1 MLLATDQL
9 LHADQMLRRGA
20 LHLQP
25 LKHAEQQHGTLGEDA
40 LGIGVQRLC
49 KIAIVGINLA
59 QSALMRRPDLP
70 AGGHQY
76 GDPDYQQQTGR
87 QLRIALGS
95 QNFAHAIT
103 TGDAGLPL
111 LLSTPH
117 LDIPLIVNLARAAL
131 LHCLLFP
138 CSDWTGLDGFST
150 IS

>member
-1 MLLATDQL
+1 VFSVCARLRLLVSIS
-9 LHADQMLRRGA
+9 LRG
-20 LHLQP
+20 
-25 LKHAEQQHGTLGEDA
+25 
-40 LGIGVQRLC
+40 
-49 KIAIVGINLA
+49 
-59 QSALMRRPDLP
+59 ALMRRPDLP

-76 GDPDYQQQTGR
+76 RDPDYQQQTGR
-87 QLRIALGS
+87 QLSIALGS

-131 LHCLLFP
+131 LHCLQFP
-138 CSDWTGLDGFST
+138 AQIGQGRDEFST